1 MLVEPVQY
9 CCTLVHFTVCYSG
22 FDTDLHP
29 TARRLGQV
37 SSREKSSNH
46 PLRDRERQAQ
56 SDRKF
61 QEEKFAELRNLEV
74 LRGRGQGSA
83 KASSCRVA
91 ELISQLRAQVAS
103 LQVEREAARDANRQ
117 LSTSASTL
125 LLQLNLRGLS
135 SPWGPVEEQPRKNQK
150 QSPPTRNSHHGV
162 RRSSLNAFQHG
173 NCL

>member
-1 MLVEPVQY
+1 MDL
-9 CCTLVHFTVCYSG
+9 TLTFIPQQDVLGKSHLEKLESSIEGQRTTSSVRQEVPGGEVGGIAESG
-22 FDTDLHP
+22 GP
-29 TARRLGQV
+29 
-37 SSREKSSNH
+37 E
-46 PLRDRERQAQ
+46 
-56 SDRKF
+56 
-61 QEEKFAELRNLEV
+61 
-74 LRGRGQGSA
+74 GRGQGSA